1 MSQRVMKAQLLSTQ
15 TQADLN
21 SQRGVN
27 GIRAV
32 TRKVNLGQ
40 NSLTY
45 NLQQSHTFRTDIR
58 NKRFRRTQLNSLFG
72 QKRYRRFKDRL

>member
-27 GIRAV
+27 GIREV

-40 NSLTY
+40 N
-45 NLQQSHTFRTDIR
+45 
-58 NKRFRRTQLNSLFG
+58 
-72 QKRYRRFKDRL
+72 